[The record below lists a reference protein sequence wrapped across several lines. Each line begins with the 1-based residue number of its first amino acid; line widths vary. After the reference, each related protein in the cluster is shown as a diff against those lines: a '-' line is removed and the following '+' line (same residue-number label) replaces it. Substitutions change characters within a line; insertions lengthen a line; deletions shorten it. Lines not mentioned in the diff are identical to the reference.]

1 LPLKLTF
8 SEHGRIKLEQRNLS
22 EAMLTKVLQNPEAR
36 FYDTSSRAQI
46 AVGDITQ
53 QGVGSKL
60 VVVFRRK
67 GVDTYHIVTAY
78 PVIDLESEVRRKV
91 NVGRWIPTS
100 TGAVH

>member
-1 LPLKLTF
+1 
-8 SEHGRIKLEQRNLS
+8 
-22 EAMLTKVLQNPEAR
+22 MLTKVLQNPQAR
-36 FYDTSSRAQI
+36 FYDTNSRAQI
-46 AVGDITQ
+46 AVGNITQ
-53 QGVGSKL
+53 QGVDTNL

-78 PVIDLESEVRRKV
+78 PVMDVESEIRRKV